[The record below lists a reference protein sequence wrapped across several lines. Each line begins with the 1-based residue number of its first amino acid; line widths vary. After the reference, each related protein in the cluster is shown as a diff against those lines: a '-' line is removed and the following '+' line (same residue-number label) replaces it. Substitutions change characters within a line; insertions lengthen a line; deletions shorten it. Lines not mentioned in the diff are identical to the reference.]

1 MVSRTCKTFH
11 GRRWVRGWAVDR
23 GRFDEMNDVK
33 FNAANLSR
41 CTHRRILNAHVAL
54 NGGFRH
60 ASASELRRARTD
72 HPLQREGEGGEGG
85 YPASHSET
93 SETRTDD
100 GIKHVGV
107 QTRRYHLRGAFDA
120 LHNIWTAA

>member
-1 MVSRTCKTFH
+1 M
-11 GRRWVRGWAVDR
+11 DR

-41 CTHRRILNAHVAL
+41 CTHRRILNAHVAF

-60 ASASELRRARTD
+60 ASASELRRARAD
-72 HPLQREGEGGEGG
+72 HPPQREGEGGEGG

>member
-1 MVSRTCKTFH
+1 M
-11 GRRWVRGWAVDR
+11 
-23 GRFDEMNDVK
+23 
-33 FNAANLSR
+33 
-41 CTHRRILNAHVAL
+41 HRRASYVGLAPTTLRNES
-54 NGGFRH
+54 GG
-60 ASASELRRARTD
+60 
-72 HPLQREGEGGEGG
+72 GGEGG